1 MEKDTDNSN
10 SNNHFISPNRF
21 ENKNENKSFCESNNN
36 DDNESVTNNI
46 DSTKTLQNDQINKFF
61 WKV

>member
-1 MEKDTDNSN
+1 MDNSN

-21 ENKNENKSFCESNNN
+21 ETKNENKSFYENNN
-36 DDNESVTNNI
+36 DDDESVRNNI
-46 DSTKTLQNDQINKFF
+46 DSTKTLQNDHINKFF